1 MKTVSGIPVFNGDA
15 ISNAHGVVIGKVFVQ
30 ESERLGVAERTIP
43 QDKIEDEIKRYR
55 IAVNDARAEIE
66 SNRDTTSESLGQNLA
81 DIFEAQILI
90 LQDPRLLRETENLI
104 RDKTL
109 AAESAVAIT
118 HNAQIEIF
126 RKLNNSYI
134 AEKINDIRDIE
145 KRVLRRLLGT
155 RSESLR
161 KLTEPVILLA
171 SNLTPSETA
180 NLDRNYIKAIVT
192 ESGGLGGHT
201 AILAAALEIPCVV
214 GCGNFLD
221 NVKNEDTVIVDAIS
235 GLIILNPDEI
245 TIQKYQKI
253 IKSGATRIENL
264 DEWQNLEAITLD
276 GTKIDIFANI
286 EFPQETSNALQRG
299 AEGIGLFRT
308 EFLYLT
314 QESDPTENEHFES
327 YKRVAEAMQGKPVVI
342 RTFDF
347 GDDKESDRHSGNVNE
362 RNPALGLRGVRLALK
377 RWQLFRTQIRAILRA
392 SIYGNIQIMFP
403 LVSTVKEFRQARYS
417 AVKEF
422 MDELEHDEIP
432 YNKKIKIGMMVE
444 VPAAVV
450 MLDHFAEI
458 SDFFSIGTNDLTQ
471 YVMASDRGNRNV
483 SHLFSSS
490 DPAVLRMIHA
500 AVNIANQTQKPI
512 SLCGQLGGDPMKL
525 AILLG
530 IGLKSI
536 SCTPSSIPRIKQIC
550 RRINIDDCKRIAE
563 KVLQFSNAAD
573 VQDYTIREMIKLIP
587 DLMAKVI

>member
-1 MKTVSGIPVFNGDA
+1 MKTVSGIPVFNGDV
-15 ISNAHGVVIGKVFVQ
+15 IGNTRGIVIGKVFVQ
-30 ESERLGVAERTIP
+30 ESERLNVEERTIP
-43 QDKIEDEIKRYR
+43 SEKIEEEIERYKT
-55 IAVNDARAEIE
+55 AVNATRNEIA
-66 SNRDTTSESLGQNLA
+66 SNRDMTLESLGQNLA
-81 DIFEAQILI
+81 GIFEAQILI

-104 RDKTL
+104 RSKSL
-109 AAESAVAIT
+109 AAESAVVIT
-118 HNAQIEIF
+118 HNTQIEIF
-126 RKLNNSYI
+126 CKINNSYI

-145 KRVLRRLLGT
+145 KRVLRHLLGT

-180 NLDRNYIKAIVT
+180 NLDRNFVKAVVT
-192 ESGGLGGHT
+192 ESGGIGGHT
-201 AILAAALEIPCVV
+201 AILATALEIPCVV
-214 GCGNFLD
+214 GCGNFIA
-221 NVKNEDTVIVDAIS
+221 NVKNGDTVIVDAIS
-235 GLIILNPDEI
+235 GLLILNPDET

-253 IKSGATRIENL
+253 IDSGSARIESL
-264 DEWQNLEAITLD
+264 DELRDVEAITSD
-276 GTKIDIFANI
+276 GVKVEILANI
-286 EFPQETSNALQRG
+286 EFPQETANVIQRG

-327 YKRVAEAMQGKPVVI
+327 YRQVAEVMDGKPVII

-347 GDDKESDRHSGNVNE
+347 GDDKESDRHGGTIPE
-362 RNPALGLRGVRLALK
+362 RNPALGLRGIRLALK

-392 SIYGNIQIMFP
+392 SVYGNVKIMFP
-403 LVSTVKEFRQARYS
+403 LVSTVKEFRQARYT

-422 MDELEHDEIP
+422 MDELEHDGIP
-432 YNKKIKIGMMVE
+432 YNNKIKIGMMVE

-458 SDFFSIGTNDLTQ
+458 ADFFSIGTNDLTQ
-471 YVMASDRGNRNV
+471 YIMASDRGNRSV

-490 DPAVLRMIHA
+490 DPAVLRMIYK
-500 AVNIANQTQKPI
+500 AVEIANITKTPI
-512 SLCGQLGGDPMKL
+512 SLCGQLGGDPMRL

-530 IGLKSI
+530 LGLRSI

-550 RRINIDDCKRIAE
+550 RRIAITDCIEIAK

-573 VQDYTIREMIKLIP
+573 VKDYAIREMINLVP
-587 DLMAKVI
+587 DLMDKML

>member
-15 ISNAHGVVIGKVFVQ
+15 IGNTHGIAIGKVFVQ
-30 ESERLGVAERTIP
+30 ESERLNVGERTILP
-43 QDKIEDEIKRYR
+43 EQIDEEIERYKLAVNASYDEI
-55 IAVNDARAEIE
+55 A
-66 SNRDTTSESLGQNLA
+66 SNRDNVLGSLGQNFA

-90 LQDPRLLRETENLI
+90 LQDPRMLREIKNLI
-104 RDKTL
+104 SSRSL
-109 AAESAVAIT
+109 AAESAVVIA

-126 RKLNNSYI
+126 RKLDNSYI

-145 KRVLRRLLGT
+145 KRILRHLLGT

-180 NLDRNYIKAIVT
+180 NLDRNFIKAIVT
-192 ESGGLGGHT
+192 ESGGFGGHT
-201 AILAAALEIPCVV
+201 AILASALEIPCVV
-214 GCGNFLD
+214 GCGSFLG
-221 NVKNEDTVIVDAIS
+221 NVQNGDTVVVDAIS
-235 GLIILNPDEI
+235 GLLILNPDDI
-245 TIQKYQKI
+245 TVQKYQKI
-253 IKSGATRIENL
+253 IDAGSSRIENL
-264 DEWQNLEAITLD
+264 DELRDVDAVTADGAKIT
-276 GTKIDIFANI
+276 IMANI
-286 EFPQETSNALQRG
+286 EFPHEADNAIQRG

-308 EFLYLT
+308 EFLYFT
-314 QESDPTENEHFES
+314 QESDPTEDEHFAS
-327 YKRVAEAMQGKPVVI
+327 YKKVAETMKGKPVII

-347 GDDKESDRHSGNVNE
+347 GDDKESDRHGAFAPE
-362 RNPALGLRGVRLALK
+362 RNPALGLRGIRLALK

-392 SIYGNIQIMFP
+392 SVYGNVQIMFP

-422 MDELEHDEIP
+422 MDELEHDGIP
-432 YNKKIKIGMMVE
+432 YNDKIKIGMMVE

-490 DPAVLRMIHA
+490 DPAVLRMIHS
-500 AVNIANQTQKPI
+500 AVRVAGQTSTPI
-512 SLCGQLGGDPMKL
+512 SLCGQIGGDPMRI

-530 IGLKSI
+530 LGLRSI

-550 RRINIDDCKRIAE
+550 RRIAIADCEKIAE
-563 KVLQFSNAAD
+563 KILLFSNAAD
-573 VQDYTIREMIKLIP
+573 VKDYTIREMINLVP
-587 DLMAKVI
+587 EFMNKVS

>member
-15 ISNAHGVVIGKVFVQ
+15 IGNAHGIVIGKVFVQ
-30 ESERLGVAERTIP
+30 ESERLGVTERTIP
-43 QDKIEDEIKRYR
+43 SDKIESEIERYQT
-55 IAVNDARAEIE
+55 AVKNAKDEIE
-66 SNRDTTSESLGQNLA
+66 SNRDATLESLGQNLA

-104 RDKTL
+104 RTKSL

-118 HNAQIEIF
+118 HNAQIEIL

-180 NLDRNYIKAIVT
+180 NLDRNFVKAVVT
-192 ESGGLGGHT
+192 ETGGIGGHT

-214 GCGNFLD
+214 GCGNFLA
-221 NVKNEDTVIVDAIS
+221 NVKNEDVVIVDAIS
-235 GLIILNPDEI
+235 GLLILSPDEK

-253 IKSGATRIENL
+253 IDSGSSRIENL
-264 DEWQNLEAITLD
+264 DELRDLEAITAD
-276 GTKIDIFANI
+276 GTKIEILANI
-286 EFPQETSNALQRG
+286 EFPQEADNATQRG

-327 YKRVAEAMQGKPVVI
+327 YMRVAKAMDGKPVII

-347 GDDKESDRHSGNVNE
+347 GDDKESDRHGELIPE
-362 RNPALGLRGVRLALK
+362 RNPALGLRGIRLALK

-392 SIYGNIQIMFP
+392 SVHGNIKIMFP
-403 LVSTVKEFRQARYS
+403 LVSTVKEFRQARFS

-422 MDELEHDEIP
+422 MDELEHDGIA
-432 YNKKIKIGMMVE
+432 YNNNIKIGMMVE

-458 SDFFSIGTNDLTQ
+458 ADFFSIGTNDLTQ
-471 YVMASDRGNRNV
+471 YVMASDRGNRSV

-490 DPAVLRMIHA
+490 DPAVLRMIHS
-500 AVNIANQTQKPI
+500 AVTVANKTQKPI
-512 SLCGQLGGDPMKL
+512 SLCGQLGGAPMRL

-530 IGLKSI
+530 LGLRSI

-550 RRINIDDCKRIAE
+550 RRIMISDCTRIAE
-563 KVLQFSNAAD
+563 KALQFSNAAD
-573 VQDYTIREMIKLIP
+573 VQDYAIREMINLIP
-587 DLMAKVI
+587 DLVDKVL

>member
-1 MKTVSGIPVFNGDA
+1 MKTVSGIPVFNGGAVD
-15 ISNAHGVVIGKVFVQ
+15 NAFGIVIGRVFVQ
-30 ESERLGVAERTIP
+30 ESERLGIEERIIP
-43 QDKIEDEIKRYR
+43 TDEIENEIIRYKT
-55 IAVNDARAEIE
+55 AVNDTRIEIE
-66 SNRDTTSESLGQNLA
+66 SNRDTTLESLGRNFA
-81 DIFEAQILI
+81 DIFEAQIHI

-104 RDKTL
+104 RTKSL

-126 RKLNNSYI
+126 RKLNNTYI

-145 KRVLRRLLGT
+145 KRVLRYLLGT

-180 NLDRNYIKAIVT
+180 NLDRNFVKAVVT

-201 AILAAALEIPCVV
+201 AILAAALEIPCIV
-214 GCGNFLD
+214 GCGNFLE
-221 NVKNEDTVIVDAIS
+221 NIKNGDIVIVDAIS
-235 GLIILNPDEI
+235 GLLILSPDDS
-245 TIQKYQKI
+245 TIKKYQKI
-253 IKSGATRIENL
+253 IDSSSARIENL
-264 DEWQNLEAITLD
+264 DELRDAEAITLD
-276 GTKIDIFANI
+276 GTKIEILANI
-286 EFPQETSNALQRG
+286 EFPQEADNAIQRG
-299 AEGIGLFRT
+299 ASGIGLFRT

-314 QESDPTENEHFES
+314 QESEPTEDEHFGS
-327 YKRVAEAMQGKPVVI
+327 YKRVAEVMDGKPVVI

-347 GDDKESDRHSGNVNE
+347 GDDKESNKHGESTPE
-362 RNPALGLRGVRLALK
+362 RNPALGLRGIRLALK

-403 LVSTVKEFRQARYS
+403 LVSTVKEFRQARYT

-422 MDELEHDEIP
+422 MDELEHDGIP
-432 YNKKIKIGMMVE
+432 YNKEIKIGMMVE

-458 SDFFSIGTNDLTQ
+458 ADFFSIGTNDLTQ
-471 YVMASDRGNRNV
+471 YVLASDRGNRHV

-490 DPAVLRMIHA
+490 DPAVLRMIHS
-500 AVNIANQTQKPI
+500 AVKIADQTETPI
-512 SLCGQLGGDPMKL
+512 SLCGQLGGDPMRL

-530 IGLKSI
+530 LGLRSI
-536 SCTPSSIPRIKQIC
+536 SCTPSSIPRIKKIC
-550 RRINIDDCKRIAE
+550 RRIMIADCKRIAE
-563 KVLQFSNAAD
+563 KSLQFSNASD
-573 VQDYTIREMIKLIP
+573 VQDYAIREMINIIP
-587 DLMAKVI
+587 DLMNKIF

>member
-15 ISNAHGVVIGKVFVQ
+15 IGNAHGIAIGKVFVQ
-30 ESERLGVAERTIP
+30 ESERLGVVERTILS
-43 QDKIEDEIKRYR
+43 DKIDEEVERYKT
-55 IAVNDARAEIE
+55 AVNAARIEIE
-66 SNRDTTSESLGQNLA
+66 SNRDMTLESLGQNLA

-104 RDKTL
+104 RSKSL
-109 AAESAVAIT
+109 SAETAVAVT

-126 RKLNNSYI
+126 RKMNNSYI

-145 KRVLRRLLGT
+145 KRVLCQLLGT

-161 KLTEPVILLA
+161 KLTTPVILLA

-180 NLDRNYIKAIVT
+180 NLDRNFVKAIVT

-214 GCGNFLD
+214 GCGNFIAR
-221 NVKNEDTVIVDAIS
+221 VKNGDVVIVDAIS
-235 GLIILNPDEI
+235 GLLILNPDEI

-253 IKSGATRIENL
+253 IDSDSSRIENL
-264 DEWQNLEAITLD
+264 DELRDVEAVTLD
-276 GTKIDIFANI
+276 GVKVEILANI
-286 EFPQETSNALQRG
+286 EFPQEAANAIQRG

-308 EFLYLT
+308 EFLYLM
-314 QESDPTENEHFES
+314 QETDPTENEHFES
-327 YKRVAEAMQGKPVVI
+327 YKQVAEVMDGKPVII

-347 GDDKESDRHSGNVNE
+347 GDDKESDRHGESVKE
-362 RNPALGLRGVRLALK
+362 RNPALGLRGIRLALK

-392 SIYGNIQIMFP
+392 SIYGNVQIMFP
-403 LVSTVKEFRQARYS
+403 LVSTVKEFRQARYT

-432 YNKKIKIGMMVE
+432 YNNKIKIGMMVE

-458 SDFFSIGTNDLTQ
+458 ADFFSIGTNDLTQ
-471 YVMASDRGNRNV
+471 YVMASDRGNRSVN
-483 SHLFSSS
+483 HLFSSS
-490 DPAVLRMIHA
+490 DPAVLRMLHSAIT
-500 AVNIANQTQKPI
+500 IANQTETPI
-512 SLCGQLGGDPMKL
+512 SLCGQLGGDPMRL

-530 IGLKSI
+530 LGLRSI

-550 RRINIDDCKRIAE
+550 RRVMITDCVRIAE
-563 KVLQFSNAAD
+563 KVLQFSNATD
-573 VQDYTIREMIKLIP
+573 VKDYAIREMVNLIP
-587 DLMAKVI
+587 DLMDKVL